1 MDQDLMFTCEICGK
15 RVSRGEHTVRVV
27 AEACISDGIGG
38 GAKQDDDGEIVFTV
52 FHLECVKATYASRE
66 CDVIA
71 YISEAREV
79 IDGHR

>member
-1 MDQDLMFTCEICGK
+1 MMEDQCEICGQK
-15 RVSRGEHTVRVV
+15 INRGEHTIRVV
-27 AEACISDGIGG
+27 AETCISDGEGG
-38 GAKQDDDGEIVFTV
+38 GDKGEDEIVFTV
-52 FHLECVKATYASRE
+52 LHLECVKATYASRE

>member
-1 MDQDLMFTCEICGK
+1 MDEDLSFSCEICGK
-15 RVSRGEHTVRVV
+15 KIIRGEHTIRVV
-27 AEACISDGIGG
+27 AETCISDGTGG
-38 GAKQDDDGEIVFTV
+38 GDKREDGTEIVFAV
-52 FHLECVKATYASRE
+52 LHLECVKATYASRE

>member
-1 MDQDLMFTCEICGK
+1 MGPDLSFTCQICGQSI
-15 RVSRGEHTVRVV
+15 SRGEHTIRVV
-27 AEACISDGIGG
+27 AETCISDGIGG
-38 GAKQDDDGEIVFTV
+38 GSKQTDGSEVVFSV
-52 FHLECVKATYASRE
+52 FHMECVCATYASRE